1 MPESGSTIGH
11 EDIEVDRR
19 GGAVY
24 GDYTGLP
31 INEAARMR
39 RETYDA
45 SVFALPEWQCRPHGV
60 DFARR
65 PAAAQGL
72 T

>member
-24 GDYTGLP
+24 RDYTGLP
-31 INEAARMR
+31 INEAARIR

-45 SVFALPEWQCRPHGV
+45 SVFALP
-60 DFARR
+60 
-65 PAAAQGL
+65 
-72 T
+72 